1 MSTPETGVEPPLQ
14 QQQVV
19 DTMAAVLG
27 RLLETDQ
34 VISADTRVMEE
45 LGLSSTLGLEML
57 LELEETLA
65 IQIDVELM
73 DPIDMTTVGDLA
85 TFIAGH
91 SRPY

>member
-14 QQQVV
+14 QQVV
-19 DTMAAVLG
+19 DTMATVLG
-27 RLLETDQ
+27 RLLETDR
-34 VISADTRVMEE
+34 VITADTRVMEE

-73 DPIDMTTVGDLA
+73 DPIDMKTVGDLA
-85 TFIAGH
+85 AFIAGH
-91 SRPY
+91 SRPF